1 MHPASMHPASLD
13 APRLALALVEAQ
25 VGSLVEVLPVALLIA
40 DRQGKVLR
48 ANEAASELFEE
59 PVLVGK
65 CLDDLLRNDSGLNAR
80 QRVLVQADDVLRLV
94 VIHPR

>member
-1 MHPASMHPASLD
+1 MHPASLD

-40 DRQGKVLR
+40 DRHGTVLR

-65 CLDDLLRNDSGLNAR
+65 CVDDLLSNGSGLNAR
-80 QRVLVQADDVLRLV
+80 QRVLMQADDVLRLV